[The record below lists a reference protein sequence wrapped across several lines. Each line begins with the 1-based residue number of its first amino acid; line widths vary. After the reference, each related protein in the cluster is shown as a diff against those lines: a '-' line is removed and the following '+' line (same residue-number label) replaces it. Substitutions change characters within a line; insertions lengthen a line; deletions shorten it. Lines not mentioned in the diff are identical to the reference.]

1 MEFPVFTVCPKY
13 SNAFKYAILK
23 KDKLSPSDLRKF
35 NYPKYVD
42 SAKYLEKIS
51 YNLSEVI
58 KSISVLV
65 QETSFGN
72 NSTEFILFSSN
83 IKMMNYTDQ
92 FYHHFGRCYTFQIPL
107 WIQKLLVNVFP
118 IWLELLIII
127 LIIINFEFQIL
138 EIQITTKIKT
148 SIWVHHPGQ
157 WLYPDTDSNLNVNLG
172 ELEFIILSYS
182 FIYSLPE
189 VHNCGEY
196 NLNSFDYCIKDVC

>member
-1 MEFPVFTVCPKY
+1 MEFPAFTMCPGY
-13 SNAFKYAILK
+13 SIAFKSHVLK
-23 KDKLSPSDLRKF
+23 RDKLTPSDLRKF

-92 FYHHFGRCYTFQIPL
+92 FYPKFGRCYTFQIPL

-118 IWLELLIII
+118 I
-127 LIIINFEFQIL
+127 
-138 EIQITTKIKT
+138 
-148 SIWVHHPGQ
+148 
-157 WLYPDTDSNLNVNLG
+157 
-172 ELEFIILSYS
+172 
-182 FIYSLPE
+182 
-189 VHNCGEY
+189 
-196 NLNSFDYCIKDVC
+196 